1 MPGGGSQ
8 RSTAVGGATR
18 AKPTTPVGVQTLDRA
33 LNILTKIAG
42 HGHQGLSLAE
52 CARLLGYSRASTH
65 RILHALTQRRFLRYD
80 ADTERYTLG
89 VMNLRL
95 GMEFLDSLDLR
106 REALP
111 VLRALAETS
120 QETVHLG
127 VLEGGEI
134 VYIEKVE
141 SPQAVRMVSRIGRT
155 LPLHCSAIGKA
166 IMSTMP
172 PAEVE
177 ALLPAELERRTSAT
191 ITDRA
196 ALAEEL
202 ATIRTLGYSVDDI
215 ENEDGI
221 RCVGAAISDHEG
233 RVVAGLSIS
242 GPANRVTPTRAP
254 DLGAYAR
261 SAAQEIS
268 ELMGIPA
275 RETKV
280 GS

>member
-1 MPGGGSQ
+1 
-8 RSTAVGGATR
+8 
-18 AKPTTPVGVQTLDRA
+18 
-33 LNILTKIAG
+33 
-42 HGHQGLSLAE
+42 
-52 CARLLGYSRASTH
+52 
-65 RILHALTQRRFLRYD
+65 
-80 ADTERYTLG
+80 
-89 VMNLRL
+89 
-95 GMEFLDSLDLR
+95 
-106 REALP
+106 
-111 VLRALAETS
+111 
-120 QETVHLG
+120 
-127 VLEGGEI
+127 
-134 VYIEKVE
+134 
-141 SPQAVRMVSRIGRT
+141 
-155 LPLHCSAIGKA
+155 
-166 IMSTMP
+166 MSTMP